1 MLLTVYAEEGVNAY
15 RAPSP
20 QSRMAASLI
29 TISKQPKEHVHVIDP
44 EAPQGVVCTQFASE
58 NGHTLWNPVF
68 MVNES
73 TAKRT
78 VDEKRRG
85 VRSATTNINV
95 GSITG
100 STNFNNRGYDQSEI
114 NLILAAGFAGVCVSN
129 TMINPTDSSFSKPE
143 SGSKRFKK
151 MKDEFRMSVA
161 VAGVV
166 CLPYVHGLVK
176 PSAGDLVRFTCERVG
191 ITGKDHYVP
200 AIVKWDPTEAFKPF
214 GVCLEKPSDTATD
227 IRVLLR
233 RDLSQVGYAKSG

>member
-20 QSRMAASLI
+20 QSRMPAPNI

-68 MVNES
+68 MVNKP
-73 TAKRT
+73 TAEPT
-78 VDEKRRG
+78 DDEKRRG

-95 GSITG
+95 NMIHGRPNF
-100 STNFNNRGYDQSEI
+100 STNRFPEDQI
-114 NLILAAGFAGVCVSN
+114 DQLLAASFAGVCVSN
-129 TMINPTDSSFSKPE
+129 TMINPTDSSFSKPA

-200 AIVKWDPTEAFKPF
+200 AIVKWDPTKALKPF

-233 RDLSQVGYAKSG
+233 RDLSQFGIARSG